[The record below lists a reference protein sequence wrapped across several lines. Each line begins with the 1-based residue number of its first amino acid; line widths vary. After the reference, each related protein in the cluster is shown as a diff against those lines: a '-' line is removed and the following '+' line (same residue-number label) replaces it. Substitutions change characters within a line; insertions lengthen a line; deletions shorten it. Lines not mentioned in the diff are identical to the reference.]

1 MADWLKDS
9 FSFYIYAKSKVVEV
23 VTVADVDD
31 EDHVDNSLLQILKL
45 RFVHKTKHLTYRNYL
60 GKKKS
65 TLGSVVPLAMF
76 LF

>member
-31 EDHVDNSLLQILKL
+31 EDRFGNSLVRIWEL
-45 RFVHKTKHLTYRNYL
+45 RFCHKAKL
-60 GKKKS
+60 
-65 TLGSVVPLAMF
+65 
-76 LF
+76 LFGL